1 MKEAIASFIKNH
13 PFLTFFI
20 VDAVATA
27 ARNTIVEVSQAIT
40 GNYPPVEIKPAISVD
55 AEEAEKAESD
65 EDATADSTES
75 D

>member
-40 GNYPPVEIKPAISVD
+40 GNYPPVESPAISVD